1 MNKAS
6 FKTFLIPIALILPL
20 TAVVGLMV
28 AAGSGQVIP
37 PPSEAKIH
45 QVEVVQL
52 SSQDSYQL
60 EQLAYGRLES
70 ANLSNL
76 GFELAGKVQ
85 QILVDEGDQIVAGQL
100 IAKLDTQRLD
110 ASMKELDAALQ
121 SAKADLRL
129 AKQSQQRV
137 VELVN
142 RNLEST
148 QRLNEVDENTQVAK
162 AVVEQTQA
170 RINTLKVEIEKS
182 ELRASFDGT
191 IVSRPVDPSTVVS
204 AGQPVVVVQ
213 QTSAY
218 DARIAMSSDQAFGLS
233 VGQKHQLI
241 ANGIKLSGIVKSIA
255 KTRQMDTRTIDVIF
269 SVEANQH
276 RLLPGDLIALVYSK
290 QVDESGV
297 WVPKQALSSGIR
309 GLWTLFTVSDKGQ
322 QKVTSRS
329 VEVLFAGKTH
339 SYVRGALKT
348 NDWMVINGAHRL
360 VPGQIVNAV
369 VAKKSSEIA
378 SDLVSHQGKL

>member
-6 FKTFLIPIALILPL
+6 FKTLLIPIALILPL
-20 TAVVGLMV
+20 IAVVGLMV
-28 AAGSGQVIP
+28 AAGSGQVTP

-52 SSQDSYQL
+52 SPQDSYQL

-121 SAKADLRL
+121 SATADLRL

-170 RINTLKVEIEKS
+170 RINTLQVEIEKS

-241 ANGIKLSGIVKSIA
+241 ANGIKLTGIVKSIA

-290 QVDESGV
+290 RVEESGV

-329 VEVLFAGKTH
+329 VEVLFSGKTH
-339 SYVRGALKT
+339 SYVRGALKA

-369 VAKKSSEIA
+369 VAKKSAEIA

>member
-1 MNKAS
+1 MNKVS
-6 FKTFLIPIALILPL
+6 FKSLLIPIAIILPL
-20 TAVVGLMV
+20 IAVVGLMV
-28 AAGSGQVIP
+28 TAGSGQVTP
-37 PPSEAKIH
+37 PPSQAKIH

-52 SSQDSYQL
+52 SPQDSYQL

-85 QILVDEGDQIVAGQL
+85 QILVDEGDQIVVGQL

-110 ASMKELDAALQ
+110 ASMKELEAALQ

-137 VELVN
+137 AELVS

-148 QRLNEVDENTQVAK
+148 QRLNEVDENTQVAN
-162 AVVEQTQA
+162 ALVEQTQA
-170 RINTLKVEIEKS
+170 RINTLQVEIEKS

-191 IVSRPVDPSTVVS
+191 VVSRPVDPSTVVS

-218 DARIAMSSDQAFGLS
+218 DARIAMSSDQAFGLT
-233 VGQKHQLI
+233 VGQKHPLI
-241 ANGIKLSGIVKSIA
+241 ANGVTLTGVVKSIA

-269 SVEANQH
+269 SVEASQD
-276 RLLPGDLIALVYSK
+276 RLLPGDLIALVYNK
-290 QVDESGV
+290 QVNESGV

-339 SYVRGALKT
+339 SYVRGTLSA

-369 VAKKSSEIA
+369 EASKSAALESELA
-378 SDLVSHQGKL
+378 SHQGKL